1 MLLQAVAGI
10 HSDADPVDWGDSWM
24 SGDRNEDEVF
34 AASGIVNFIWANL
47 MLKRFGGAD
56 CQEIPN
62 EIVKKFD
69 RLIQH

>member
-10 HSDADPVDWGDSWM
+10 HSDADPVDWEDSWM
-24 SGDRNEDEVF
+24 SGDRNEDEAC
-34 AASGIVNFIWANL
+34 AAAAIVNFIWASI

-56 CQEIPN
+56 CEETPSKMI
-62 EIVKKFD
+62 KKFD